1 MDTHT
6 FVNYYLWEVMDSLS
20 SFNYPRLGIYALSK
34 FLLAPEARILR
45 CQNATDKVFMK
56 IFRETSFSSSF
67 SSKIRVIQVGVKSA
81 NGFYFQKKIIEQ
93 PTSWTHMASFPAEK
107 FLFLNLKCPTPTA
120 HKIILLLAS
129 RKFIVTQISTN
140 IYLVFLKSGMFL
152 RKVKAM

>member
-6 FVNYYLWEVMDSLS
+6 FVNYYFWEVMDSLS
-20 SFNYPRLGIYALSK
+20 SFHYPRLRIYALSK
-34 FLLAPEARILR
+34 FLLAPEARILG
-45 CQNATDKVFMK
+45 CQNATNEVFMK
-56 IFRETSFSSSF
+56 IFRETSFSFSF
-67 SSKIRVIQVGVKSA
+67 SSKIRVIQVGIKSA

-93 PTSWTHMASFPAEK
+93 PTSWTHMASSPAEK

-152 RKVKAM
+152 

>member
-1 MDTHT
+1 MCCSSWGRKESDMTEKLNST
-6 FVNYYLWEVMDSLS
+6 EFECFLMFFSTMDSFWNLMKALDIVCKKS
-20 SFNYPRLGIYALSK
+20 GYTHICKLLFLGGYGLLNSFNYPRLGIYALSK

-93 PTSWTHMASFPAEK
+93 PTS
-107 FLFLNLKCPTPTA
+107 
-120 HKIILLLAS
+120 
-129 RKFIVTQISTN
+129 
-140 IYLVFLKSGMFL
+140 
-152 RKVKAM
+152 